1 MSISYVPRTNMEAII
16 VSDGKYRGLINIQSR
31 RRSPEKLDALIQKAC
46 EKHDNLPEIVEYIKA
61 AGWDVLVLKDNLH
74 RKTFVCDT
82 SRALDVRTIS
92 WSVQDVI
99 DNARD
104 TLKVKLSVKK
114 AREILREVIR
124 KHDPQQGINWDVMT
138 FWTQEVLNGKQLS

>member
-61 AGWDVLVLKDNLH
+61 AGWDVLVLKDNMH

-82 SRALDVRTIS
+82 SRALDVHTIS

-99 DNARD
+99 DNAKD

-124 KHDPQQGINWDVMT
+124 KHDPQQGINWDT
-138 FWTQEVLNGKQLS
+138 LTTWTQIYLEENHG

>member
-61 AGWDVLVLKDNLH
+61 AGWDVLVLKDNRH

-92 WSVQDVI
+92 WSVQSVI
-99 DNARD
+99 DNAKD

-124 KHDPQQGINWDVMT
+124 KHDPLQGINWDT
-138 FWTQEVLNGKQLS
+138 LTTWTQIYLEENHG

>member
-1 MSISYVPRTNMEAII
+1 MSVSYVPRTNMEAII

-92 WSVQDVI
+92 WSVQGVI
-99 DNARD
+99 DNAKD

-124 KHDPQQGINWDVMT
+124 KHDPQQGINWDT
-138 FWTQEVLNGKQLS
+138 LTTWTQIYLEENHG

>member
-1 MSISYVPRTNMEAII
+1 MSVSYVPRTNMEAII
-16 VSDGKYRGLINIQSR
+16 VSDGKYHGLINIQSR

-92 WSVQDVI
+92 WSVQGVI
-99 DNARD
+99 DNAKD

-124 KHDPQQGINWDVMT
+124 KHDPQQGINWDT
-138 FWTQEVLNGKQLS
+138 LTTWTQIYLEENHG

>member
-1 MSISYVPRTNMEAII
+1 MSISYVPRTNTEAII

-46 EKHDNLPEIVEYIKA
+46 EKHDNLPEIVEYLKA
-61 AGWDVLVLKDNLH
+61 AGWDVLVLKDNRH

-92 WSVQDVI
+92 WSVQEVI

-124 KHDPQQGINWDVMT
+124 KHDPQQGINWDT
-138 FWTQEVLNGKQLS
+138 LTTWTQIYLEENHG

>member
-16 VSDGKYRGLINIQSR
+16 VSDGKYHGLINIQSR
-31 RRSPEKLDALIQKAC
+31 RRSPDKLDALIQKAC

-61 AGWDVLVLKDNLH
+61 AGWDVLVLKDNRH

-99 DNARD
+99 DNAKD

-114 AREILREVIR
+114 AREILHLMIR
-124 KHDPQQGINWDVMT
+124 KRDMEQGITWDVMT
-138 FWTQEVLNGKQLS
+138 FWTREVLNGKQLS